1 MVMRALRLDGVDITL
16 PAPDDHEAIWIDYND
31 YARQLEAAWLQLSSV
46 EPPLNPRLIGE
57 PGLGKTTLARAI
69 GRGLGRE
76 VYIFQCTMDTRPED
90 LLITAVLTGNRQIE
104 YRASALVTAM
114 IRGGVLVL

>member
-1 MVMRALRLDGVDITL
+1 MEKITIQGVELTL
-16 PAPDDHEAIWIDYND
+16 AEPDEGESEWIDYFD
-31 YARQLEAAWLQLSSV
+31 YRRQLEAAWLRLSSV

-90 LLITAVLTGNRQIE
+90 LLITPCLRRPAGREGEGKTRLGC
-104 YRASALVTAM
+104 ASG
-114 IRGGVLVL
+114 RGGGL